1 MSAPALKIRRGRR
14 GDFAP
19 VMRLLG
25 VEDRP
30 ADRRTLRRFR
40 HIVADLGADLYVA
53 ELGGRVVGV
62 IHATYARQLAGAQT
76 GRIERVAADPVH
88 RDREV
93 ERHLLDFIVA
103 RARKREC
110 AALTCVPPT
119 SAATALARDAG
130 FAPGLPEH
138 TRPLAGEA

>member
-14 GDFAP
+14 QDFAP

-25 VEDRP
+25 ADVAA

-53 ELGGRVVGV
+53 ELGDRVVGV

-76 GRIERVAADPVH
+76 ARIERVAADPIH

-110 AALTCVPPT
+110 GALTCVPPT
-119 SAATALARDAG
+119 AAASALARGAG
-130 FAPGLPEH
+130 LAPGQAEYGRTLD
-138 TRPLAGEA
+138 GET